1 MQSVQESLKN
11 LIDNG
16 GIYIMKVL
24 TAYFSYTNHTK
35 GIAEQVQNRI
45 GGDLFEIRPAESY
58 SSDYDTT
65 ERQGRKE
72 THDGYRPQLAE
83 QTENFASY
91 DVILIGTPN
100 WFNTIAP
107 PVATFLAEHDFS
119 GKKLAVFC
127 TNGGGGLG
135 HIEADVKAL
144 TQNAEVMSSL
154 NLYED
159 GGSDAGTEIE
169 TWLKKNGLNE

>member
-1 MQSVQESLKN
+1 
-11 LIDNG
+11 
-16 GIYIMKVL
+16 MKIL
-24 TAYFSYTNHTK
+24 TAYFTYTTHTR
-35 GIAEQVQNRI
+35 GVAEQIHDQA

-72 THDGYRPQLAE
+72 TREGYRPALAE
-83 QTENFASY
+83 QVKNLDAY
-91 DVILIGTPN
+91 DVILLGTPN

-107 PVATFLAEHDFS
+107 PVATFLAENDFS

-135 HIEADVKAL
+135 HIEGDVKTL
-144 TQNAEVMSSL
+144 TGNAEIMGSL

-159 GGSDAGTEIE
+159 GGADGGKKIE
-169 TWLKKNGLNE
+169 AWLKKLSLK

>member
-1 MQSVQESLKN
+1 
-11 LIDNG
+11 
-16 GIYIMKVL
+16 MKIL
-24 TAYFSYTNHTK
+24 TAYFTYTTHTR
-35 GIAEQVQNRI
+35 GIAEQIHNQA
-45 GGDLFEIRPAESY
+45 GGDLFEIRPAKSY

-72 THDGYRPQLAE
+72 TREGYRPALAE
-83 QTENFASY
+83 QVKNLDTY
-91 DVILIGTPN
+91 DVILLGTPN

-107 PVATFLAEHDFS
+107 PVATFLAENDFS

-135 HIEADVKAL
+135 HIEKDVKAL
-144 TQNAEVMSSL
+144 ADNAEILASL

-159 GGSDAGTEIE
+159 GGADAGKKIE
-169 TWLKKNGLNE
+169 TWLKKNSLNY

>member
-1 MQSVQESLKN
+1 
-11 LIDNG
+11 
-16 GIYIMKVL
+16 MKVL
-24 TAYFSYTNHTK
+24 TAYFSYTNHTR
-35 GIAEQVQNRI
+35 GIAEQVQNQM

-72 THDGYRPQLAE
+72 TCDGYRPALAE
-83 QTENFASY
+83 QAENFASY
-91 DVILIGTPN
+91 DVILLGTPN

-107 PVATFLAEHDFS
+107 PVATFLAKQNFT

-144 TQNAEVMSSL
+144 AQGAEVMSSL

-159 GGSDAGTEIE
+159 GGSGAGTKIE
-169 TWLKKNGLNE
+169 TWLKKNSLNK